1 MEHTSKT
8 PGSARFST
16 QTPAST
22 TAHNKRAQSMPKHR
36 PSKNRQMLFMIKK
49 MIKKTRDGVVDLQ
62 DEPQLF
68 EISIYLTSKG
78 KLKIRSR

>member
-1 MEHTSKT
+1 
-8 PGSARFST
+8 
-16 QTPAST
+16 
-22 TAHNKRAQSMPKHR
+22 MPKHR

-49 MIKKTRDGVVDLQ
+49 MIKKTKDGVVDLQ